1 MCAFKEDNTYSINV
15 NFSVLMILQD
25 FRLCIASGTCQKK
38 KIGNTA
44 TLKLFSKSENT
55 CNATLLL
62 QSEQGY
68 L

>member
-1 MCAFKEDNTYSINV
+1 MCTFKEDNTYSINV

-25 FRLCIASGTCQKK
+25 LRPWIASGTCKK
-38 KIGNTA
+38 KFGNTA